1 MNPQAW
7 LKSVN
12 LKDFRSASRPS
23 TGNQPGRSVC
33 NVARCVGV
41 NQELAEAALE
51 ALPPTLS
58 QHVKGVA
65 ILVEDLADEE
75 TLESLGL
82 DNPWEL
88 TGLYRGIP
96 LTQRSIAD
104 PVQLPDT
111 ILLYRDAILVEW
123 VDSGE
128 DLSRLVSSVLVHEI
142 AHHFGYSDADI
153 ERIEADLRGG

>member
-1 MNPQAW
+1 MPIYTTPPAEEDIHQ
-7 LKSVN
+7 
-12 LKDFRSASRPS
+12 
-23 TGNQPGRSVC
+23 
-33 NVARCVGV
+33 
-41 NQELAEAALE
+41 LAEHALE
-51 ALPPTLS
+51 ALPASLS
-58 QHVKGVA
+58 RHVEGVA
-65 ILVEDLADEE
+65 ILVEDLADDE

-96 LTQRSIAD
+96 LTQRSVSD
-104 PVQLPDT
+104 PVQFPDT
-111 ILLYRDAILVEW
+111 IVLFRDAILVEW

-128 DLSRLVSSVLVHEI
+128 DLFRLVSSVLVHEI

>member
-1 MNPQAW
+1 MPIYTTPPAEEDIHQ
-7 LKSVN
+7 
-12 LKDFRSASRPS
+12 
-23 TGNQPGRSVC
+23 
-33 NVARCVGV
+33 
-41 NQELAEAALE
+41 LAEQALE
-51 ALPPTLS
+51 ALPASLS
-58 QHVKGVA
+58 RHVEGVA
-65 ILVEDLADEE
+65 ILVEDLADDE

-96 LTQRSIAD
+96 LTQRSVSD
-104 PVQLPDT
+104 PVQFPDT
-111 ILLYRDAILVEW
+111 IVLFRDAILVEW

-128 DLSRLVSSVLVHEI
+128 DLFRLVSSVLVHEI